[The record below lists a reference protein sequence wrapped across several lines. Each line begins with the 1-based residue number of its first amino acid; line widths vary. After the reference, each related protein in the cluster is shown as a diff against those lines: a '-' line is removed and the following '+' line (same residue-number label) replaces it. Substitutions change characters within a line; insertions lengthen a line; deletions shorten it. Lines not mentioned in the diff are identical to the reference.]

1 MRRERVVDQLL
12 QFESLRTELQGL
24 ADEIA
29 IRFAKSSFSPVIR
42 DYLDYS
48 TAICDGHGRMVAQG
62 FSLPLHL
69 GAIPR
74 AMRTVLSAYPHGL
87 RTGDVAIFN
96 DPYAGGMHLPDIFM
110 VAPAA
115 VGETLIG
122 HVVIVAH
129 HADIGGR
136 VPGGSAADSRE
147 IFEEGL
153 RLPPVL
159 LQRAG
164 RIDRQVE
171 AIIKANV
178 RLPNL
183 VWNDLEAQLAGCV
196 SGSRALEDLV
206 VRQASGTFT
215 RQLEALRCYSRERL
229 EAVIGSWPDG
239 TYRFEDWEDHDG
251 ITARRVPLRV
261 AVTIEGSRIAF
272 DFTGTSPQ
280 VPGAINAT
288 LSFTESACYAA
299 VRALCAEDIPVNAGF
314 FEPIAVHAPE
324 GTITNA
330 RFPAAVAA
338 RGVIGYRIIETIYG
352 ALSAA
357 LPDRVPAAGDG
368 GITGIRFGGYRED
381 GARFQLN
388 DIMCSA
394 WGARPGLDGVDGAAT
409 MAANVANRSIERAE
423 QEDPVRV
430 LAYEFVPD
438 TGGAGTWRGGL
449 AIRRALEFLE
459 VEATLQVRTHR
470 SETPPFGLH
479 GGLPGA
485 CSQTHLTHAG
495 VREKLPGKATLRIER
510 GDVVEHI
517 TAGGGGWGDPG
528 QRPHGA
534 LEDDLAEGKVTQ
546 ASAVQDYGVEPR
558 EHL

>member
-1 MRRERVVDQLL
+1 MTRDRAVDELVR
-12 QFESLRTELQGL
+12 FETVRTELQGL

-29 IRFAKSSFSPVIR
+29 IRFARSSFSPIIR

-48 TAICDGHGRMVAQG
+48 TAICDVDGRMVAQG

-74 AMRTVLSAYPHGL
+74 AMRTVLDAYPEGL
-87 RTGDVAIFN
+87 RPGDVAIFN

-110 VAPAA
+110 VAPAD
-115 VGETLIG
+115 VGAERVG
-122 HVVIVAH
+122 YVVIVAH

-159 LQRAG
+159 LRREG
-164 RIDRQVE
+164 ETDRQIE
-171 AIIKANV
+171 GIIRANV
-178 RLPNL
+178 RLPDM
-183 VWNDLEAQLAGCV
+183 VWNDIEAQLAGCT
-196 SGSRALEDLV
+196 SGSVALAELAG
-206 VRQASGTFT
+206 RHGLSTFASLLT
-215 RQLEALRCYSRERL
+215 ALRRYSSERL
-229 EAVIGSWPDG
+229 ADVLGRWPDG
-239 TYRFEDWEDHDG
+239 TYTFEDWEDHDG
-251 ITARRVPLRV
+251 ITARRVPIRV
-261 AVTIEGSRIAF
+261 AVTVAGSRIAF
-272 DFTGTSPQ
+272 DFTGTSTQ

-299 VRALCAEDIPVNAGF
+299 VRALCDEDIPVNAGF

-338 RGVIGYRIIETIYG
+338 RGVIGYRIIDAVYG
-352 ALSAA
+352 ALSTA
-357 LPDRVPAAGDG
+357 LPEAVPAAGDG
-368 GITGIRFGGYRED
+368 GITGIRFGGHRRD
-381 GARFQLN
+381 GTRFQLN

-394 WGARPGLDGVDGAAT
+394 WGARPGLDGLDGAAA

-423 QEDPVRV
+423 REDPVRV

-449 AIRRALEFLE
+449 AIRRSLQLLED
-459 VEATLQVRTHR
+459 EATLQVRTHR
-470 SETPPFGLH
+470 SETPPYGLH
-479 GGLPGA
+479 GGGPGA
-485 CSQTHLTHAG
+485 CSVTHLIRDG
-495 VREKLPGKATLRIER
+495 VRQVLPGKATLRVVA
-510 GDVVEHI
+510 GDIVEHV
-517 TAGGGGWGDPG
+517 TAGGGGLGDPSERA
-528 QRPHGA
+528 QA
-534 LEDDLAEGKVTQ
+534 AIDDDLAEGKITMERT
-546 ASAVQDYGVEPR
+546 VQDDRPDPR
-558 EHL
+558 